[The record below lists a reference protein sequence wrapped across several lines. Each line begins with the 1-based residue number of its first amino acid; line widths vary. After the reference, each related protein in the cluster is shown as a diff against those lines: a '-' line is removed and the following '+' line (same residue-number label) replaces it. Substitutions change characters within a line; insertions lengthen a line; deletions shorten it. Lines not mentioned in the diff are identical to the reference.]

1 MKKRSRNLRFYSFLF
16 AWNRME
22 KAESPKRVWKYL
34 KPTLQ
39 SMSYLQRIRVEIST
53 FLQERWVEHR
63 DLENSHLTLAYLSGV
78 TQDQISQLFIANEG
92 RLKGRSNPSVQEK
105 YLLEKK
111 SEIWFSQL
119 KVWRSFVDNQVYLV
133 LVQEHENYELRVKMM
148 NSQNEPHISLFSLW
162 EMTEEDYLSFEK
174 EVFPQLKKKI
184 WSYLQRGQIQIDL
197 VNEYIDVKDL

>member
-1 MKKRSRNLRFYSFLF
+1 
-16 AWNRME
+16 ME

-39 SMSYLQRIRVEIST
+39 SISCLQSIRAEIST

-63 DLENSHLTLAYLSGV
+63 ALENPHLTLVYLTGV
-78 TQDQISQLFIANEG
+78 TQDQISQLFITNEG
-92 RLKGRSNPSVQEK
+92 RLKRRGDPLIQEK
-105 YLLEKK
+105 SLLEKK

-133 LVQEHENYELRVKMM
+133 LVQEQENYELCEKMM
-148 NSQNEPHISLFSLW
+148 NPQSEPHISLFCLW
-162 EMTEEDYLSFEK
+162 EMTEEDYFRFEK
-174 EVFPQLKKKI
+174 EIFPQLKKKI

-197 VNEYIDVKDL
+197 AKEYIDIKDF

>member
-1 MKKRSRNLRFYSFLF
+1 
-16 AWNRME
+16 ME

-39 SMSYLQRIRVEIST
+39 SISCLQSIRAEISS
-53 FLQERWVEHR
+53 FLQERWVEHMA
-63 DLENSHLTLAYLSGV
+63 LENSHLTLAYLTGI
-78 TQDQISQLFIANEG
+78 TQDQISQLFIANEA
-92 RLKGRSNPSVQEK
+92 RLKVRGDPSIQEES
-105 YLLEKK
+105 LLEKK

-133 LVQEHENYELRVKMM
+133 LVQEQENYDLCERMM
-148 NSQNEPHISLFSLW
+148 NSQSESHISLFSLW
-162 EMTEEDYLSFEK
+162 EMTEEDYFMFEK